1 MLFRS
6 GDSIMAFWNAPLDIT
21 DHPARACRA
30 ALAMRRALR
39 ELNAAN
45 AFAVASHALDQVEV
59 KIGIGINYGN
69 ACVGNMGSAR
79 RFNYSAIG
87 DVVNVAA
94 RIESTTK
101 PFGTD
106 ILVSQEI
113 AKQAKAFAYL
123 EAGSITL
130 KGKSQSTTLYALAGD
145 EAHASTPGFIEHQHH
160 HARLLDAIASN
171 SIIEARAALSACR
184 QRAEHDLIDFYD
196 HFEEQIERRTHALS
210 PQS

>member
-1 MLFRS
+1 
-6 GDSIMAFWNAPLDIT
+6 
-21 DHPARACRA
+21 
-30 ALAMRRALR
+30 R

-45 AFAVASHALDQVEV
+45 AFSAASQALDQVEI

-113 AKQAKAFAYL
+113 ANQASAFAYL
-123 EAGSITL
+123 EAGSMTL
-130 KGKSQSTTLYALAGD
+130 KGKSQSTTLYALIGD
-145 EAHASTPGFIEHQHH
+145 EAHASTPGFIELRHH
-160 HARLLDAIASN
+160 HARLLNAMAN
-171 SIIEARAALSACR
+171 GSIVKARAALSA
-184 QRAEHDLIDFYD
+184 
-196 HFEEQIERRTHALS
+196 
-210 PQS
+210 